1 MLFEDNND
9 SSWWM
14 IKDHLLFFLQT
25 KQYTKYLLQTQ

>member
-14 IKDHLLFFLQT
+14 IKDHLLFLQI